1 MWNGIVLLIWYFNI
15 KAEERHKELLGHLMW
30 AAAKVANELKL
41 EKGWRLVVNDGVE
54 GCNFI
59 NKY

>member
-1 MWNGIVLLIWYFNI
+1 
-15 KAEERHKELLGHLMW
+15 MW